1 MFHGPGPLI
10 VRRKHRRI
18 SLVAVVTHSAERID
32 RFSAAQP
39 RFDRVAITCV
49 FGDPRDGRSWSG
61 APNNLANALEGLG
74 VEVESIHP
82 RLTRGARLEIAL
94 QDLMTGHGVAT
105 SGIDLLRSGRSRERL
120 AAAVDDAAHR
130 LGVGHVLHTGA
141 LDLPVRDRRRG
152 IRHYLYCD
160 HTWDLY
166 RRHAVGRSAPS
177 DKAADA
183 YERIEREALHSVDQV
198 FTFGAYVR
206 DNLIQHYG
214 VDPGRVTAVGSGMGQ
229 IEPYDGPKDYTR
241 PRLLFVAKH
250 YFREKGGRLVVDAFI
265 EAHRRRPDLTLT
277 IVGDERSRRFVP
289 PHPGISFHAHL
300 PWRELQRLYHEATLL
315 TQPMLNDPWGQV
327 FLEALVSRTPVVGL
341 RRNGL
346 PEILADGR
354 HGFLVD
360 EARAKALADTIVEAL
375 GDPDRL
381 ARMGAAGQAH
391 VLEHYTWPRVA
402 RAVAFS

>member
-1 MFHGPGPLI
+1 M
-10 VRRKHRRI
+10 
-18 SLVAVVTHSAERID
+18 AVVTQSAERIGRYQPSQA
-32 RFSAAQP
+32 RFE
-39 RFDRVAITCV
+39 RVAITCV

-61 APNNLANALEGLG
+61 APNNLATALEGLG
-74 VEVESIHP
+74 VQVESIHP
-82 RLTRGARLEIAL
+82 RLARGARLEIAL
-94 QDLMTGHGVAT
+94 QDLLTGYGVAT

-120 AAAVDDAAHR
+120 AAAVDEAAQR

-141 LDLPVRDRRRG
+141 LDLPVHDRARG

-160 HTWDLY
+160 HTWDLF
-166 RRHAVGRSAPS
+166 RRHAGGRTAPS
-177 DKAADA
+177 AKAEDA
-183 YERIEREALHSVDQV
+183 YERTEREALESVDHI

-206 DNLIQHYG
+206 DNLVEHYG
-214 VDPGRVTAVGSGMGQ
+214 IDPRRVTAVGSGMGQ
-229 IEPYDGPKDYTR
+229 IEPYEGPKDYTR

-250 YFREKGGRLVVDAFI
+250 YFREKGGRLVVDAFA

-289 PHPGISFHAHL
+289 HHPGISFHAHL

-346 PEILADGR
+346 PEILDGGR

-360 EARAKALADTIVEAL
+360 EARPQALADTILEAL
-375 GDPDRL
+375 SDPVRL
-381 ARMGAAGQAH
+381 SRMGSAGQAH
-391 VLEHYTWPRVA
+391 VLSHYTWPRVA

>member
-1 MFHGPGPLI
+1 
-10 VRRKHRRI
+10 
-18 SLVAVVTHSAERID
+18 VTHSAERID
-32 RFSAAQP
+32 RYPASTP
-39 RFDRVAITCV
+39 RFERIAITCV

-61 APNNLANALEGLG
+61 APNNLATALEGLG
-74 VEVESIHP
+74 VQVESIHP

-94 QDLMTGHGVAT
+94 QDLLTGYGVAT

-120 AAAVDDAAHR
+120 AAVVDEAAQR
-130 LGVGHVLHTGA
+130 LGVGHVLQNRA
-141 LDLPVRDRRRG
+141 LDLPVHDRRRG

-160 HTWDLY
+160 HTWDLF
-166 RRHAVGRSAPS
+166 RRHAGGRTAPS
-177 DKAADA
+177 TKAEQA
-183 YERIEREALHSVDQV
+183 YERVEREALESVDHI

-206 DNLIQHYG
+206 DNLVGHYG
-214 VDPGRVTAVGSGMGQ
+214 IHPERITAVGSGMGQ
-229 IEPYDGPKDYTR
+229 IEPYEGPKDYTR

-289 PHPGISFHAHL
+289 HHPGISFHAHL

-327 FLEALVSRTPVVGL
+327 FLEALVSRTPVIGL

-346 PEILADGR
+346 PEILDGGR

-360 EARAKALADTIVEAL
+360 EAQAQALADAIVDAL
-375 GDPDRL
+375 SEPERL

-391 VLEHYTWPRVA
+391 VLSHYTWPRVA
-402 RAVAFS
+402 QAVAFS

>member
-1 MFHGPGPLI
+1 M
-10 VRRKHRRI
+10 
-18 SLVAVVTHSAERID
+18 AVVTQSAERID
-32 RFSAAQP
+32 RYPATAP
-39 RFDRVAITCV
+39 RFERIAITCV

-61 APNNLANALEGLG
+61 APNNLATALEGLG
-74 VEVESIHP
+74 VQVESIHP

-94 QDLMTGHGVAT
+94 QDLLTGHGIAT
-105 SGIDLLRSGRSRERL
+105 SGIDLLRSRRSRERL
-120 AAAVDDAAHR
+120 AAKVDEAAER
-130 LGVGHVLHTGA
+130 LGVEHVLHTGA

-160 HTWDLY
+160 HTWDLF
-166 RRHAVGRSAPS
+166 RRHAGGRAAPS
-177 DKAADA
+177 AKAGQD
-183 YERIEREALHSVDQV
+183 YERIEREALASVDHI

-206 DNLIQHYG
+206 DNLIGHYG
-214 VDPGRVTAVGSGMGQ
+214 IEPDRVTAVGSGMGQ
-229 IEPYDGPKDYTR
+229 IEPYTGPKDYAR

-289 PHPGISFHAHL
+289 HHPAIAFHAHL

-315 TQPMLNDPWGQV
+315 AQPMLNDPWGQV

-346 PEILADGR
+346 PEILDGGR

-360 EARAKALADTIVEAL
+360 EARPKALADAIVEAL
-375 GDPDRL
+375 GDPARL
-381 ARMGAAGQAH
+381 SRMGEAGQSH
-391 VLEHYTWPRVA
+391 VLNHYTWPRVA

>member
-1 MFHGPGPLI
+1 M
-10 VRRKHRRI
+10 
-18 SLVAVVTHSAERID
+18 AVVTQSAERID
-32 RFSAAQP
+32 RHLATGP
-39 RFDRVAITCV
+39 RFERIAITCV

-61 APNNLANALEGLG
+61 APNNLATALEGLG
-74 VEVESIHP
+74 VQVESIHP

-94 QDLMTGHGVAT
+94 QDLLTGHGVAR

-120 AAAVDDAAHR
+120 AAIVDEAAQR

-141 LDLPVRDRRRG
+141 LDLPVRDRRSG

-160 HTWDLY
+160 HTWNLF
-166 RRHAVGRSAPS
+166 RRHAGARIAPS
-177 DKAADA
+177 AKAEDA
-183 YERIEREALHSVDQV
+183 YERVEREALASVDHV

-206 DNLIQHYG
+206 DNLIAHYG
-214 VDPGRVTAVGSGMGQ
+214 IDPARVTAVGSGMGQ
-229 IEPYDGPKDYTR
+229 IEPYEGPKDYAR

-265 EAHRRRPDLTLT
+265 AAHRRRPDLALT

-289 PHPGISFHAHL
+289 AHPGISFHAHL

-327 FLEALVSRTPVVGL
+327 FLEALVSRTPVIGL

-346 PEILADGR
+346 PEILDGGR

-360 EARAKALADTIVEAL
+360 EARPQALADAIVEGL
-375 GDPDRL
+375 SDPDRL

-391 VLEHYTWPRVA
+391 VLAHYTWPRVA
-402 RAVAFS
+402 QAVAFS

>member
-1 MFHGPGPLI
+1 M
-10 VRRKHRRI
+10 
-18 SLVAVVTHSAERID
+18 AAVTHSAERID
-32 RFSAAQP
+32 RYPASTP
-39 RFDRVAITCV
+39 RFERIAITCV

-61 APNNLANALEGLG
+61 APNNLATALEGLG
-74 VEVESIHP
+74 VQVESIHP

-94 QDLMTGHGVAT
+94 QDLLTGYGVAT

-120 AAAVDDAAHR
+120 AAVVDEAAQR
-130 LGVGHVLHTGA
+130 LGVGHVLQNRA
-141 LDLPVRDRRRG
+141 LDLPVHDRRRG

-160 HTWDLY
+160 HTWDLF
-166 RRHAVGRSAPS
+166 RRHAGGRTAPS
-177 DKAADA
+177 TKAEQA
-183 YERIEREALHSVDQV
+183 YERVEREALESVDHI

-206 DNLIQHYG
+206 DNLVGHYG
-214 VDPGRVTAVGSGMGQ
+214 IHPERITAVGSGMGQ
-229 IEPYDGPKDYTR
+229 IEPYEGPKDYTR

-289 PHPGISFHAHL
+289 HHPGISFHAHL

-327 FLEALVSRTPVVGL
+327 FLEALVSRTPVIGL

-346 PEILADGR
+346 PEILDGGR

-360 EARAKALADTIVEAL
+360 EAQAQALADAIVDAL
-375 GDPDRL
+375 SEPERL

-391 VLEHYTWPRVA
+391 VLSHYTWPRVA
-402 RAVAFS
+402 QAVAFS